1 MAKTIFILGAGA
13 SREGG
18 APVMRDFLDRASDI
32 WALADLD
39 LACPKVG
46 ADKLKELA
54 TAKNKLLNK

>member
-1 MAKTIFILGAGA
+1 VAKTIFILGAGA

-18 APVMRDFLDRASDI
+18 APVMRDFPDRASDI

-46 ADKLKELA
+46 ADKLKEFA
-54 TAKNKLLNK
+54 MAKNKLSKK

>member
-13 SREGG
+13 SRGG
-18 APVMRDFLDRASDI
+18 APVMRDFPDRASDI
-32 WALADLD
+32 WALADLY

-54 TAKNKLLNK
+54 TAKNKLLKK

>member
-18 APVMRDFLDRASDI
+18 APVMRDFPDRASDI
-32 WALADLD
+32 WALADRD

>member
-18 APVMRDFLDRASDI
+18 APVMRDFPDRASDI
-32 WALADLD
+32 WALVDLD

-54 TAKNKLLNK
+54 TAKNKLLKK

>member
-18 APVMRDFLDRASDI
+18 APVMRDFPDRASDI
-32 WALADLD
+32 WALAGLN

-54 TAKNKLLNK
+54 TAKNKLSKK

>member
-18 APVMRDFLDRASDI
+18 APVMRDFPDRASDI
-32 WALADLD
+32 WALVDLD

-46 ADKLKELA
+46 ADKLKGLA
-54 TAKNKLLNK
+54 TAKNKLLKK

>member
-1 MAKTIFILGAGA
+1 VAKTIFILGAGA

-18 APVMRDFLDRASDI
+18 AAVMRDFLDRASDI
-32 WALADLD
+32 WALAGLD

-54 TAKNKLLNK
+54 TVKNKLLKK

>member
-1 MAKTIFILGAGA
+1 VAKTIFILGAGA

-18 APVMRDFLDRASDI
+18 APVMRDFPDRASDI
-32 WALADLD
+32 WALAHLD

-54 TAKNKLLNK
+54 TAKNKLLKK

>member
-1 MAKTIFILGAGA
+1 VAKTIFILGAGA

-18 APVMRDFLDRASDI
+18 APVMRDFPDRASDI

-39 LACPKVG
+39 LACPKVD

-54 TAKNKLLNK
+54 TAKNKLSKK

>member
-13 SREGG
+13 SSEGG
-18 APVMRDFLDRASDI
+18 APVMRDFPDRASDI

-54 TAKNKLLNK
+54 TAKNKLSKK

>member
-32 WALADLD
+32 WPVADLD
-39 LACPKVG
+39 LACPKVV

-54 TAKNKLLNK
+54 TAKNKLLKK

>member
-13 SREGG
+13 SSGGG
-18 APVMRDFLDRASDI
+18 ARVMRDFPDRASDM

-54 TAKNKLLNK
+54 TAKNKLLKK